1 MATTPKDSIG
11 RPSITFH
18 LKEAELAAVDKEITD
33 YLKAAPAAK
42 LSRSA
47 WVEFV
52 VRDYL
57 AKRKQEGEAKATPPK
72 KS

>member
-1 MATTPKDSIG
+1 MPTPPKDSIG

-18 LKEAELAAVDKEITD
+18 LKEAEIAAVDKEIAE

-52 VRDYL
+52 VREYL
-57 AKRKQEGEAKATPPK
+57 KKRAQEGDAKATPAK